1 MEDSGK
7 KIPDQ
12 LAGGKGE
19 MINLE
24 LETQVTGKSLPG
36 RLGFQ
41 VEFLVCLGSMRD
53 HGLAAEGAVEAA
65 WDPTEHRHPEVQ
77 PDVVVQ
83 CLVTL
88 RVIFAERAETAVY
101 LDRISTPINSDVLCG
116 GDPAHG
122 HLRHQVMQSNVLV
135 IPKFPVSL
143 VHDLTITF
151 LYDLDEIF
159 GFYNWGT
166 SGKHSGRGIGV

>member
-12 LAGGKGE
+12 LAGGKSE
-19 MINLE
+19 MINPE
-24 LETQVTGKSLPG
+24 LETRVTGKSLPG

-41 VEFLVCLGSMRD
+41 VEFLVRLGSMRD

-88 RVIFAERAETAVY
+88 RVILAEGAETGVY
-101 LDRISTPINSDVLCG
+101 PGRISMPVDSDVLCG

-122 HLRHQVMQSNVLV
+122 HLRHQVMQSDVLV
-135 IPKFPVSL
+135 ITEFPISP
-143 VHDLTITF
+143 VHDLTATF
-151 LYDLDEIF
+151 F
-159 GFYNWGT
+159 
-166 SGKHSGRGIGV
+166 V

>member
-1 MEDSGK
+1 
-7 KIPDQ
+7 
-12 LAGGKGE
+12 
-19 MINLE
+19 MINPE
-24 LETQVTGKSLPG
+24 LESWVTGKSLPG

-41 VEFLVCLGSMRD
+41 VEFLVHLGSMRD

-65 WDPTEHRHPEVQ
+65 RDPTEHQHPEVQ

-88 RVIFAERAETAVY
+88 RVILAEGAETGVY
-101 LDRISTPINSDVLCG
+101 PDRISMPINSDVLCG
-116 GDPAHG
+116 GDLAHG

-135 IPKFPVSL
+135 IPKFPVSP

-151 LYDLDEIF
+151 LYDPDEIF
-159 GFYNWGT
+159 GFYNQVT
-166 SGKHSGRGIGV
+166 SSKHSGWGIGV